1 MTAATDGSSVLNL
14 ERVRSCSK
22 KARSYMKLYLAF
34 SELSEEEHS
43 AITDKYSVMEGAIKK
58 YSRMKKKSKTH
69 RSVMDMNGDDILE
82 IERSIPLHRNRNYKS
97 EKDTHIKVEMIGKLV
112 NKMNSM

>member
-1 MTAATDGSSVLNL
+1 
-14 ERVRSCSK
+14 
-22 KARSYMKLYLAF
+22 MKLYLAF
-34 SELSEEEHS
+34 SELLEEEYS
-43 AITDKYSVMEGAIKK
+43 AITHKYSVMEGAIKK

-82 IERSIPLHRNRNYKS
+82 IEQSIPLHRNRNYKS